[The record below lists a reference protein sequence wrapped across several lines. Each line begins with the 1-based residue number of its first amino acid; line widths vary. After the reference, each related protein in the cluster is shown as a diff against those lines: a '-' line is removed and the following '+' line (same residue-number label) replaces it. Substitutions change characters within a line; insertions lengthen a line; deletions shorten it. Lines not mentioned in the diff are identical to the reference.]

1 MDATRTLRVFRFKR
15 GDDAPRYEEYRVPVD
30 ERTSV
35 LEALRWIQRSVD
47 PTLMLRHSCF
57 HASCGTCG
65 LRVNGAEVLAC
76 ATPLRDLEGT
86 VTVEP
91 IANLPVLADLVV
103 EMATFFGTFPGEHPI
118 LRASEAVPAA
128 RTPEGIGAYTRYENC
143 IECGLCLSAC
153 PVVVTAEGYR
163 GPAAL
168 AWAERQ
174 VAEPRGDEVADLL
187 AWADDPD
194 AVWRCHA
201 IFECTRACPADV
213 FPGQSIM
220 ALRGALLGAG
230 DGA

>member
-1 MDATRTLRVFRFKR
+1 MTGTRRLRVFRFKR
-15 GDDAPRYEEYRVPVD
+15 GDDAPRYEEFDVPT
-30 ERTSV
+30 EGRTSV
-35 LEALRWIQRSVD
+35 LDALRWIQRERD
-47 PTLMLRHSCF
+47 RTLMLRHSCF

-76 ATPLRDLEGT
+76 ATQLDEIDGT

-103 EMATFFGTFPGEHPI
+103 EMATFFGAFPGEHPI
-118 LRASEAVPAA
+118 LRASEAVPNAA
-128 RTPEGIGAYTRYENC
+128 KPEGMDVYRRYENC
-143 IECGLCLSAC
+143 IECGLCVSAC
-153 PVVVTAEGYR
+153 PVVVTAESYR

-174 VAEPRGDEVADLL
+174 VVEPRGDEVADLM

-201 IFECTRACPADV
+201 IFECTNACPADV

-220 ALRGALLGAG
+220 SLRGALLGAG
-230 DGA
+230 DDA